1 MYEHNTTT
9 PYRLQKEEENQ
20 NLDLKKRQTQ
30 KPSHF
35 IEGIF
40 QNKQTHISKRKPF
53 TVTFSAPIP
62 SLLTLVRAKKKLKTS
77 LCYFASLSLFFLSR
91 FYFNFFSSFSLQAK
105 LCCNSC
111 PFTKG
116 IILSLNFV

>member
-77 LCYFASLSLFFLSR
+77 LCYFASLSSFFCHGFILTFFL
-91 FYFNFFSSFSLQAK
+91 
-105 LCCNSC
+105 
-111 PFTKG
+111 PFPFKQNYAA
-116 IILSLNFV
+116 IAVPLRKE